1 MNKLWVF
8 GDSFSTNHNKK
19 ITITWPEIVA
29 DYLNL
34 KLINTA
40 RGGCGND
47 EIYEKIALNMHQ
59 INKGDY
65 AIIGMTSP
73 LRYKMYLPDH
83 DDKSKFE
90 DPISLEYNFQHHSS
104 EVDIPFIEEVMED
117 KIIHDY
123 YYKIRGEAFDKHD
136 ERMTNRIIG
145 LQKELSKRSIKSI
158 LWKWYET
165 KDQSYQSPMAYS
177 KYSIEDGHFGDR
189 GHKQFAD
196 RILYKIDE
204 NVSYWKNIYEK
215 IDNLNKLI

>member
-47 EIYEKIALNMHQ
+47 EIYEKIAINMYQ
-59 INKGDY
+59 INQGDY

-73 LRYKMYLPDH
+73 LRYKMYLPDDNH
-83 DDKSKFE
+83 KSEFE

-104 EVDIPFIEEVMED
+104 EVDIPFIEKVMED

-158 LWKWYET
+158 LWKWYEN
-165 KDQSYQSPMAYS
+165 KQQSYQSPMAYS
-177 KYSIEDGHFGDR
+177 QYSIEDGHFSDR

-204 NVSYWKNIYEK
+204 NISYWKNIYEK

>member
-1 MNKLWVF
+1 MCIR
-8 GDSFSTNHNKK
+8 DS
-19 ITITWPEIVA
+19 
-29 DYLNL
+29 
-34 KLINTA
+34 
-40 RGGCGND
+40 
-47 EIYEKIALNMHQ
+47 
-59 INKGDY
+59 
-65 AIIGMTSP
+65 
-73 LRYKMYLPDH
+73 
-83 DDKSKFE
+83 
-90 DPISLEYNFQHHSS
+90 HSS

>member
-47 EIYEKIALNMHQ
+47 EIYEKIAINMHQ
-59 INKGDY
+59 INQGDY

-136 ERMTNRIIG
+136 ERMTNRIVG

-177 KYSIEDGHFGDR
+177 KYSIEDGHFSDR

-215 IDNLNKLI
+215 IDILNKLI